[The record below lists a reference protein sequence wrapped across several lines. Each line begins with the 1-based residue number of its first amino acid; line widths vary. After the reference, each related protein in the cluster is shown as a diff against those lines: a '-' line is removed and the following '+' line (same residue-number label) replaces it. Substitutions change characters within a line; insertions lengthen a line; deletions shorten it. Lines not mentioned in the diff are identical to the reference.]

1 METAWIQIFILTFSE
16 CVAPAGKTV
25 CQEQQFELR
34 FLNRADCEYA
44 FEQLLASKEELD
56 YVIVNRQKSGCAP
69 SAVQAETFASL
80 EAIKMANK
88 DVVDWQVPGSDVS
101 KLADANKKYMQRLKN
116 LMACDETNYV
126 VPCKVGEIIVEE
138 VSGDPVEV
146 WKSDEH

>member
-34 FLNRADCEYA
+34 FLNRPDCEYA
-44 FEQLLASKEELD
+44 FDQLVASKEELD

-69 SAVQAETFASL
+69 SGVQVEAFASF
-80 EAIKMANK
+80 EAIQLANK
-88 DVVDWQVPGSDVS
+88 DTVDWRMPGTQVSERADV
-101 KLADANKKYMQRLKN
+101 NKKYSERLKN
-116 LMACDETNYV
+116 LMPCDETDYV

-138 VSGDPVEV
+138 VTGDPVEI
-146 WKSDEH
+146 WKRD